1 MQTRKLVGVLLCGF
15 GALLFFSAVP
25 FLVFEKNY
33 ETSAQRLFPL
43 WTLILAVCVG
53 AILAIVGALLI
64 ALQKE

>member
-15 GALLFFSAVP
+15 GALLSCTAFP
-25 FLVFEKNY
+25 YLVFEKY
-33 ETSAQRLFPL
+33 QTSAQRLFPL